1 MEVKREDCGTAG
13 SMRIPI
19 ASSRRRCHCWFRR
32 PLKIY
37 LYGMALLAGLLAA
50 AGCAQ
55 GSYPLDIFYEMHYQ
69 PSYKAHEPPRL
80 SAPESAVPFYPA
92 PRATSFADDG
102 QHLFGVN
109 CSMCHGPGAKGDGP
123 VLQKMEGTYGYT
135 PLVSADLTPFPPNV
149 IENILSQTIRPFG
162 PQSVMPPFGKLLS
175 PEEQR
180 LIAEYIDTLP

>member
-1 MEVKREDCGTAG
+1 MKILSAP
-13 SMRIPI
+13 SQI
-19 ASSRRRCHCWFRR
+19 ASLCFRR
-32 PLKIY
+32 NQKLY
-37 LYGMALLAGLLAA
+37 LYGIALLVGLMAA

-102 QHLFGVN
+102 QHLFEVN

-123 VLQKMEGTYGYT
+123 VLQKMEDTYGYR
-135 PLVSADLTPFPPNV
+135 PLVPTDLTPFPPNV
-149 IENILSQTIRPFG
+149 IEGILSRSIRPFG

>member
-1 MEVKREDCGTAG
+1 MKTLL
-13 SMRIPI
+13 PI
-19 ASSRRRCHCWFRR
+19 SLKGWRCWFRR
-32 PLKIY
+32 APRLY
-37 LYGMALLAGLLAA
+37 LYGIALLAGLLAV
-50 AGCAQ
+50 AGCSQ

-102 QHLFGVN
+102 RHLFEVN

-123 VLQKMEGTYGYT
+123 VLQIMEGTYGYT
-135 PLVSADLTPFPPNV
+135 PLVPTDLTTFPPNA
-149 IENILSQTIRPFG
+149 IEGFLSQTSRPFG
-162 PQSVMPPFGKLLS
+162 PQSIMPPFAKLLS
-175 PEEQR
+175 SEERR